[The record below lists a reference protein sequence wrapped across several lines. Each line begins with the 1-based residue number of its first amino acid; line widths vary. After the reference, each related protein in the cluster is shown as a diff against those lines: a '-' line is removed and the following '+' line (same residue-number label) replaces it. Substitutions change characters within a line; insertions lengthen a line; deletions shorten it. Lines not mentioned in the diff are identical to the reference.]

1 MTKILRTASLG
12 SNFAGSYKKMSLSDN
27 IRNKMKQT
35 NNLIFFPVL
44 KDEWS
49 ENKNVWNLASKGKI
63 KKQTKKNKVYFYK
76 CYTV

>member
-1 MTKILRTASLG
+1 
-12 SNFAGSYKKMSLSDN
+12 MSLSDN
-27 IRNKMKQT
+27 ISNKMKQT

-63 KKQTKKNKVYFYK
+63 KKQTKKKQSVFL
-76 CYTV
+76 